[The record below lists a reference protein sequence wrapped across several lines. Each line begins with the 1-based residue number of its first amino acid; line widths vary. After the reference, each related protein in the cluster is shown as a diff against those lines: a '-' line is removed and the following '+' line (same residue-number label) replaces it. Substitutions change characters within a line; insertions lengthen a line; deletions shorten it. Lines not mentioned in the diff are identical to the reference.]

1 LPPASPLSLPASSPF
16 AAPDSSANATVRIFI
31 VDGDQPLREGCASV
45 FRLAGY
51 DVVSTGHGDE
61 ALAMLRRRTFD
72 IMLVDL
78 HLPRVDG
85 LALLQAALAMNPD
98 ALVIVTTGTPDI
110 EASINALRL
119 GAWEYLPKPF
129 SASHLHVLIGRAAH
143 TVLRTRTEKHVA
155 HAPEADTSIQDLMLL
170 GTSSVFRKAVELTAK
185 VASTNASVFITG
197 ESGCGKELF
206 AHYIHSM
213 SRRAKEAFVP
223 VNCAALPES
232 LLESE
237 MFGHCKGA
245 FTGAVQ
251 DKPGLLEMA
260 DGGTLF
266 LDELVEMPKASQAKL
281 LRVIQDGVVR
291 RVGSVET
298 NAVVDIR
305 FIAATNVDPEEAIG
319 RGDLREDLYYRLR
332 VVRIHLPPLRQ
343 RPEDIHALREHF
355 LSTFWNRHRD
365 RGSKPPRFGD
375 AAIRIMDAHAWPGNV
390 RELQNVI
397 ENIAVLALPGSE
409 IQPEDLTMLEEPA
422 RAATP
427 ELASTMDVGPY
438 HPARERLLAQ
448 FETQY
453 LTWLIGRASGNMS
466 EGARIAGVDRTTLYR
481 LLDRHGLYRS
491 PHTKLLSGSSA
502 RMQSPST
509 DDMMAVV

>member
-1 LPPASPLSLPASSPF
+1 V
-16 AAPDSSANATVRIFI
+16 ANGSVRIFV
-31 VDGDQPLREGCASV
+31 VDGDQALREGCTSV
-45 FRLAGY
+45 FRIAGY

-61 ALAMLRRRTFD
+61 ALAMLRRRAFD
-72 IMLVDL
+72 IILVDL

-98 ALVIVTTGTPDI
+98 TLVIVTTGTPDI
-110 EASINALRL
+110 ETSINALRL

-129 SASHLHVLIGRAAH
+129 SASHLHILIGRAAH
-143 TVLRTRTEKHVA
+143 TVLRNRAAQFVE
-155 HAPEADTSIQDLMLL
+155 HAPEADASIHDLMLL
-170 GTSSVFRKAVELTAK
+170 GTSSVFRKAVELTEK

-213 SRRAKEAFVP
+213 SRRSKAAFVP

-251 DKPGLLEMA
+251 DKPGLLEIA

-305 FIAATNVDPEEAIG
+305 FIAATNADPEEAIG

-343 RPEDIHALREHF
+343 RPEDIRALRDHF
-355 LSTFWNRHRD
+355 LSTFWRRHRD
-365 RGSKPPRFGD
+365 RESQQPRFSE
-375 AAIRIMDAHAWPGNV
+375 AAIQVMNSHSWPGNV

-409 IQPEDLTMLEEPA
+409 IQPDELTMLEEPS
-422 RAATP
+422 RP
-427 ELASTMDVGPY
+427 STAEIAPMADVGPY
-438 HPARERLLAQ
+438 HPARERLLAA

-453 LTWLIGRASGNMS
+453 LTWLIGRAAGNMS

-491 PHTKLLSGSSA
+491 PHTKLLSGSNA
-502 RMQSPST
+502 RVPSP
-509 DDMMAVV
+509 DDAMVAV